1 MEKEAGPLDHMKKI
15 IILLVLFAIS
25 LFLAVFLVVNENQ
38 RRSNATL
45 LNNGNTE
52 KENRINTEFF
62 EGKMPSATATPPG
75 KSAPTPKPTE
85 TPAKTSSQVP
95 LFLTTSSPSSSQTV
109 SDANILVKGTTAPQT
124 SVMINEFEL
133 TADSQGNFS
142 KSLSLDE
149 GENYINVVVYNN
161 EGEVVEKE
169 LIITREV
176 QE

>member
-1 MEKEAGPLDHMKKI
+1 MKKI
-15 IILLVLFAIS
+15 IILLILFAIS

-62 EGKMPSATATPPG
+62 EGKMPSATPLPTG
-75 KSAPTPKPTE
+75 KSEPTLKATE
-85 TPAKTSSQVP
+85 VPAKTSTQVP
-95 LFLTTSSPSSSQTV
+95 LFLTISSPSNNQTV
-109 SDANILVKGTTAPQT
+109 SDTSILVKGMTTPQT
-124 SVMINEFEL
+124 SVMVNEFEL
-133 TADSQGNFS
+133 TADAQGAFS

-149 GENYINVVVYNN
+149 GENYINIVAYNS